1 MAEERLALAKGEKPT
16 NRFQPRQKWD
26 MVNKPSVVGRMMT
39 SIYTKSTLPY
49 DPNNADYET
58 KWILSIKDDGKS
70 LIGIILLDIS
80 TL

>member
-1 MAEERLALAKGEKPT
+1 
-16 NRFQPRQKWD
+16 